1 MPKPVVELEPFAVR
15 PKDGRRLAGC
25 GETEFYK
32 RMNEGRYETFLD
44 GVSRLVTVRSIRA
57 AQERLLA
64 EARGAPRE
72 NPSKRHGPGRRRAGG
87 PAMK

>member
-32 RMNEGRYETFLD
+32 RMNEGRYETSYNTL
-44 GVSRLVTVRSIRA
+44 L
-57 AQERLLA
+57 LLA
-64 EARGAPRE
+64 FFEECHSA
-72 NPSKRHGPGRRRAGG
+72 NLSQ
-87 PAMK
+87 